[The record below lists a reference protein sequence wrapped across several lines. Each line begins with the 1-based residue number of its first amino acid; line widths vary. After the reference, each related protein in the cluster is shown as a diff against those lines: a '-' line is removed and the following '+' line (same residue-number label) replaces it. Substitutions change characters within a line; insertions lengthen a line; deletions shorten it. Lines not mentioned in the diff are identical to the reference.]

1 MICIASISIHY
12 NNGNNRN
19 KKKKNLQRKKNVIP
33 SFETPQLQTLYIANV
48 YYVSYNDRRIEIE
61 KDISTVII
69 CNIYIANIN

>member
-1 MICIASISIHY
+1 LYISNGIIETRRIA
-12 NNGNNRN
+12 
-19 KKKKNLQRKKNVIP
+19 KKKIVIP
-33 SFETPQLQTLYIANV
+33 SFSILQLQTLYIANV